1 MKLYPLFFTPHYKYR
16 LWGGSKLRTELN
28 KDFSGDQIGES
39 WEVSDVEDSET
50 QVSNGPLAGQTLH
63 NLITTFGEEF
73 LGTSVLE
80 RFGTNFPLLIKFLD
94 AKTPL
99 SIQVHPDD
107 KVAKERHNS
116 FGKNEMWYI
125 MQADHDA
132 SIIVGF
138 EEDTSK
144 EQYEKAVKDGNIV
157 DFLHT
162 EYIKEG
168 DVFHIPTGRVH
179 AIGAGVLL
187 AEIQQTSDVTYR
199 IFDYNRI
206 DAKTGALRDL
216 HSEEAIDVVDLKG
229 YDTYNT
235 PYKTQVNEA
244 VSIMETPYFQTT
256 ILTLEGDKK
265 RDYSNKDSFTIL
277 MCVEGNATFSCD
289 DETYSLH
296 KGQTVVLPAVVN
308 ELSFASSHAKIL
320 EVTV

>member
-1 MKLYPLFFTPHYKYR
+1 M
-16 LWGGSKLRTELN
+16 RTELN
-28 KDFSGDQIGES
+28 KEFSGDQIGES
-39 WEVSDVEDSET
+39 WEVSDVEGSET
-50 QVSNGPLAGQTLH
+50 QVSNGPLAGNTLH
-63 NLITTFGEEF
+63 DLITTYGAQF
-73 LGTSVLE
+73 LGASVLE

-157 DFLHT
+157 DLLHT

-244 VSIMETPYFQTT
+244 VSIMETPYFQTA
-256 ILTLEGDKK
+256 ILTLEGDTT

-277 MCVEGNATFSCD
+277 MCVDGNATFSCN
-289 DETYSLH
+289 DEVYTFK

-308 ELSFASSHAKIL
+308 GLSFTSSHAKIL

>member
-1 MKLYPLFFTPHYKYR
+1 MKLYPLFFTPHFKYR
-16 LWGGSKLRTELN
+16 LWGGDKLRTELN
-28 KDFSGDQIGES
+28 KEFSGDQIGES
-39 WEVSDVEDSET
+39 WEVSDVEGSET
-50 QVSNGPLAGQTLH
+50 QVSNGALAGNTLH
-63 NLITTFGEEF
+63 DLITTFGAQF

-144 EQYEKAVKDGNIV
+144 EQYEEAVKDGNIV
-157 DFLHT
+157 NLLHT

-168 DVFHIPTGRVH
+168 DIFHIPTGRVH

-235 PYKTQVNEA
+235 PYKTEVNTA

-256 ILTLEGDKK
+256 LLALEGEAT

-277 MCVEGNATFSCD
+277 MCVDGSATFSCD
-289 DETYSLH
+289 DEVYAFK

>member
-1 MKLYPLFFTPHYKYR
+1 MKLYPFFFTPHFKYR
-16 LWGGSKLRTELN
+16 LWGGDKLRTELN
-28 KDFSGDQIGES
+28 KEFSGDQIGES
-39 WEVSDVEDSET
+39 WEVSDVEGSET
-50 QVSNGPLAGQTLH
+50 QVSNGALAGNTLH
-63 NLITTFGEEF
+63 DLITTFGAQF

-144 EQYEKAVKDGNIV
+144 EQYEEAVKSGNIV
-157 DFLHT
+157 DLLHT

-168 DVFHIPTGRVH
+168 DIFHIPTGRVH

-235 PYKTQVNEA
+235 PYKTEVNTA

-256 ILTLEGDKK
+256 LLALEGEAT

-277 MCVEGNATFSCD
+277 MCVDGSATFSCD
-289 DETYSLH
+289 DEVYAFK

>member
-50 QVSNGPLAGQTLH
+50 QVSSGPLAGQTLH

-206 DAKTGALRDL
+206 DAKTGTLRDL

-277 MCVEGNATFSCD
+277 MCVEGNATFLCD

>member
-1 MKLYPLFFTPHYKYR
+1 MKLYPLFFTPHFKYR
-16 LWGGSKLRTELN
+16 LWGGDKLRTELN
-28 KDFSGDQIGES
+28 KEFSGDQIGES
-39 WEVSDVEDSET
+39 WEVSDVEGSET
-50 QVSNGPLAGQTLH
+50 QVSNGALAGNTLH
-63 NLITTFGEEF
+63 DLITTFGAQF

-144 EQYEKAVKDGNIV
+144 EQYEEAVKSGNIV
-157 DFLHT
+157 DLLHT

-168 DVFHIPTGRVH
+168 DIFHIPTGRVH

-235 PYKTQVNEA
+235 PYKTEVNTA

-256 ILTLEGDKK
+256 LLALEGEAT

-277 MCVEGNATFSCD
+277 MCVDGSATFSCD
-289 DETYSLH
+289 DEVYAFK